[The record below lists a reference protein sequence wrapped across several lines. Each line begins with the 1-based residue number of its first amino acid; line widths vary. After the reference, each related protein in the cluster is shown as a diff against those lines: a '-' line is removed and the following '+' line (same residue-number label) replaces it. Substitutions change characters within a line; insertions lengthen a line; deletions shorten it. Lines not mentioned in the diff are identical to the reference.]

1 MFLSKITKKI
11 ILLVIGT
18 LIFIGNI
25 FGQDTNPDFARSIGK
40 MYVVVAVIIAVF
52 VGIVSFLIYMERK
65 VKQLEQH
72 IENEK

>member
-18 LIFIGNI
+18 LLFIGDI
-25 FGQDTNPDFARSIGK
+25 FGQDANPDFARSMGK
-40 MYVVVAVIIAVF
+40 MYVVVAVVIAVF

-65 VKQLEQH
+65 VRRLEQQ
-72 IENEK
+72 IEHEK

>member
-11 ILLVIGT
+11 GLLLIGII
-18 LIFIGNI
+18 IFIGNI
-25 FGQDTNPDFARSIGK
+25 FGQDANPDFARSMGK

-52 VGIVSFLIYMERK
+52 VGIISFLIYMERK
-65 VKQLEQH
+65 VRQLEQH

>member
-11 ILLVIGT
+11 ILLLIGT
-18 LIFIGNI
+18 LVFISNI

-65 VKQLEQH
+65 IRHLEQQ
-72 IENEK
+72 INNEK

>member
-18 LIFIGNI
+18 LVFIGDI
-25 FGQDTNPDFARSIGK
+25 FGQDANPDFARSMGK
-40 MYVVVAVIIAVF
+40 MYVVVAVVIAVF

-65 VKQLEQH
+65 VRHLEQQIKH
-72 IENEK
+72 EK

>member
-18 LIFIGNI
+18 LLFIGNI
-25 FGQDTNPDFARSIGK
+25 FGQDANPDFARSMGK
-40 MYVVVAVIIAVF
+40 MYVVVAVVIAVF

-65 VKQLEQH
+65 VRRLEQQ
-72 IENEK
+72 IEHEK